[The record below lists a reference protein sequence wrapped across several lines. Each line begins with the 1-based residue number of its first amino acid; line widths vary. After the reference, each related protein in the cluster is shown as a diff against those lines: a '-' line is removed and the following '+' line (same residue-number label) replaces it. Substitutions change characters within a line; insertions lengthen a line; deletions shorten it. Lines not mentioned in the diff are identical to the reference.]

1 MKSGKLRRSRL
12 ISNSGRFMWR
22 EGGKGEIY
30 AYIPPQLQPK
40 ALCNENGNVCNSS
53 YGYSLGRGSW
63 TFKTNAWNSV
73 RQVVKLNTVGK
84 QDGQLTVFI
93 NGKQV
98 YQQSNLVY
106 RTKATAKT
114 FGIGKWLNWNCTQ
127 LTLLLVSPDRF
138 PNLLWRIIV
147 GVSNSENPT
156 LFLQRVPLE
165 CALIQ
170 EL

>member
-1 MKSGKLRRSRL
+1 
-12 ISNSGRFMWR
+12 MWR

-30 AYIPPQLQPK
+30 AYIPPQLQSK
-40 ALCNENGNVCNSS
+40 ALCDQNGNVCNSS

-106 RTKATAKT
+106 RTKATEKT
-114 FGIGKWLNWNCTQ
+114 FGIGKWSNGNDTQ
-127 LTLLLVSPDRF
+127 LTFFFWSPLTDFQTFFGGSSSEYETPKTQHSFFKGFLL
-138 PNLLWRIIV
+138 N
-147 GVSNSENPT
+147 
-156 LFLQRVPLE
+156 
-165 CALIQ
+165 AH
-170 EL
+170 